1 MEYTDLSFPAGDQEA
16 VEGDAGDN
24 REAIG
29 PGTDDGRELLHE
41 RPTSLHGQVE
51 GRGPEDGRGR
61 GGTVVA
67 HDRDRTAPTQRRF
80 VTHVRPR
87 GVPRRVARRG
97 PALLVRAA
105 YHLADVSLP
114 THPESYRRPLDAP
127 RQFYADLHKSSLCS
141 GYC

>member
-1 MEYTDLSFPAGDQEA
+1 MQNIYRSFFFTGDQKA

-41 RPTSLHGQVE
+41 RPTPLHGQME
-51 GRGPEDGRGR
+51 GRGSEGGRGR

-67 HDRDRTAPTQRRF
+67 HDRDRPAPTERRF

-87 GVPRRVARRG
+87 GVP
-97 PALLVRAA
+97 
-105 YHLADVSLP
+105 
-114 THPESYRRPLDAP
+114 
-127 RQFYADLHKSSLCS
+127 
-141 GYC
+141 

>member
-1 MEYTDLSFPAGDQEA
+1 MYAECIQIFLFFAGDQEA

-41 RPTSLHGQVE
+41 RSTPLHGQME
-51 GRGPEDGRGR
+51 GRGSEGGRGR

-67 HDRDRTAPTQRRF
+67 HDRDRPAPTERRF

-87 GVPRRVARRG
+87 GVPRRVTRRG
-97 PALLVRAA
+97 AALLVRAA
-105 YHLADVSLP
+105 YYLVDVSLL
-114 THPESYRRPLDAP
+114 TR
-127 RQFYADLHKSSLCS
+127 SSLINDLS
-141 GYC
+141 ARHALQILYWSS